1 RIDIESIVVHDLRP
15 SCNEILRK
23 LLFRVGAGI
32 DFSEGAQLRVRSEDE
47 VDASG
52 GPFELVGLPVPSFI
66 NRPRAIGACRWLP
79 LRAHV
84 EQIHKEVVRQSTG
97 PVSENTVLRISGIR
111 T

>member
-1 RIDIESIVVHDLRP
+1 MVKKVTSWRHKSVHAEGNIREQEMVQSSQLHHSRECHSLRDRTLRRIDIESIVIHDLRP

-52 GPFELVGLPVPSFI
+52 GPFELVGL
-66 NRPRAIGACRWLP
+66 
-79 LRAHV
+79 
-84 EQIHKEVVRQSTG
+84 
-97 PVSENTVLRISGIR
+97 
-111 T
+111 